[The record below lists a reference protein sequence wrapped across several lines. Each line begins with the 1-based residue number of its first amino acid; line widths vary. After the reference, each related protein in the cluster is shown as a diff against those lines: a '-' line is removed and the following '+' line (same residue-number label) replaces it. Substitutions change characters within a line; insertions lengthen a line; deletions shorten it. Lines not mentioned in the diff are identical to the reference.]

1 MNAASNNAKQ
11 KLDEAYFYLQLM
23 DRIEMGR
30 HSLTANRDPKT
41 EFSYLLSA
49 FLNACYSS
57 TEHLKQ
63 EKANVEVV
71 KQFRIKCSEFY
82 GSGPNGG
89 WRTRTVH
96 FRNVEPAH
104 DGYVPPPGNNVIIR
118 FRDTSPAEPQNGGS
132 IALKFRH
139 GNYYFSDQGPQNSIC
154 DLCAVHLGQLRELI
168 NGCA

>member
-1 MNAASNNAKQ
+1 MNAASNNARQ

-23 DRIEMGR
+23 DKIEMYR
-30 HSLTANRDPKT
+30 HSLTENREPKT

-71 KQFRIKCSEFY
+71 KQFRTRHSEFY
-82 GSGPNGG
+82 GSGSNGG
-89 WRTRTVH
+89 WRTRAVH

-104 DGYVPPPGNNVIIR
+104 EGYIPPPGNNVILR
-118 FRDTSPAEPQNGGS
+118 FRDKKPAEPQNGSS
-132 IALKFRH
+132 ITLTFGP
-139 GNYYFSDQGPQNSIC
+139 GNFYFSDQGPQNSIC
-154 DLCAVHLGQLRELI
+154 DLCAVHLGQLRELV
-168 NGCA
+168 NGCG

>member
-23 DRIEMGR
+23 DRIEMDR
-30 HSLTANRDPKT
+30 HSLTPDRDPKT

-63 EKANVEVV
+63 ETANVEIV
-71 KQFRIKCSEFY
+71 KQFRTRHSEFY

-89 WRTRTVH
+89 WRTRAVH
-96 FRNVEPAH
+96 FRSVEPSH
-104 DGYVPPPGNNVIIR
+104 DGYIPPPGNNVILR
-118 FRDTSPAEPQNGGS
+118 FRDTRPAEPQNGSSTTLTFGP
-132 IALKFRH
+132 
-139 GNYYFSDQGPQNSIC
+139 GNFYFSDQGPQNSIC
-154 DLCAVHLGQLRELI
+154 DLCAVHLGQLRELVH
-168 NGCA
+168 GCA